1 MSTKKTMTFDSSAT
15 VSVYSNYITVS
26 KDGDT
31 TYYNTDLKEI
41 YKI

>member
-1 MSTKKTMTFDSSAT
+1 MNFDSSST
-15 VSVYSNYITVS
+15 ISVYSNYITVS
-26 KDGDT
+26 KDGSI